1 MYDITAEI
9 NSLNEYINFIHNYR
23 MKNNTELWYRGQ
35 RSNLWRLDSTLNRD
49 KEMDIPP
56 LGQGQVAVLK
66 FKNMPDFMKEMEAF
80 KNTLSGINRKYNRF
94 RLMFLR
100 RHYGLRTSAFKKM
113 LFGTDRKYN
122 KFHLMFLGQH
132 YGLKTPALDWS
143 TDPLVALFFA
153 LDGYEFQKDTFP
165 VVFILKPALL
175 NENSYVYIEDNGK
188 IIDIHEP
195 LNIDDLSDKV
205 FDEWF
210 EDINKTPFPIVPL
223 AVKSSYDISYRISRQ
238 SGVFTLMDARQPLNY
253 DWIETVINGVP
264 FGICI
269 KINPQKVNDIRRHLE
284 SLNITRDTICGKDHK
299 YLDEVCQKIVQTTPW
314 I

>member
-1 MYDITAEI
+1 MCDTTAEI
-9 NSLNEYINFIHNYR
+9 NSLNEYINFIHSYR
-23 MKNNTELWYRGQ
+23 MKNDTELWYRGQ

-56 LGQGQVAVLK
+56 LGQGQVALLK

-80 KNTLSGINRKYNRF
+80 KNTLSGI
-94 RLMFLR
+94 
-100 RHYGLRTSAFKKM
+100 
-113 LFGTDRKYN
+113 DRKYN

-143 TDPLVALFFA
+143 TDPLVALLFA

-188 IIDIHEP
+188 EIDIHEP

-205 FDEWF
+205 FDRWF
-210 EDINKTPFPIVPL
+210 EDMNNTPFSIVPL
-223 AVKSSYDISYRISRQ
+223 AVRSSYDISYRISRQ

-253 DWIETVINGVP
+253 QWIETVINGVP
-264 FGICI
+264 FGIRI
-269 KINPQKVNDIRRHLE
+269 KINPRKVNDIRRHLE
-284 SLNITRDTICGKDHK
+284 SLNITRDTIYGKDHK
-299 YLDEVCQKIVQTTPW
+299 YLDEVCQKIVQTTPR